1 MSRVINIPTAFLFPF
16 SYLLLSDFR
25 GTTFLYVSLDFHAL
39 PCLSMNRN
47 PFLLYF
53 LLHEKKARKR
63 QFGRLLTENGYCALC
78 LCHQLMCV
86 FPFLFFPPKKEVEK
100 IDQFFPQPE
109 IEESFHGVFPVYQQ
123 VLKLEQLT
131 VDNIR
136 NRKYLALELV
146 LTGNGLGLGLV

>member
-1 MSRVINIPTAFLFPF
+1 M
-16 SYLLLSDFR
+16 
-25 GTTFLYVSLDFHAL
+25 YVSLDFHAL
-39 PCLSMNRN
+39 PCLSINRTLFY
-47 PFLLYF
+47 FLLYF
-53 LLHEKKARKR
+53 PFCDKKRKKARKR